1 MSPILGRYAGRIVA
15 AACVL
20 LLFSMA
26 NGRSPSREQL
36 NQIASPFRFSG
47 TELRPANGAGFRSIR
62 AVHPDY
68 AHIAGWISSV
78 GASVALGDIDGDGL
92 PNDACLVDPR
102 NDSMSITSVP
112 GAARGGN
119 EADYAP
125 FVLATPTAA
134 YDPGTLAPMG
144 CLIVDADADGRLDVL
159 VYYWGRTPIVFHNDG
174 AMRADGFTPVE
185 IVANREIWFTNA
197 AVFAD
202 IDGDGFDDLIFGNYF
217 PDGSGVLDTTGA
229 RPVQMQHSMSRAENG
244 GRNRLFLNIG
254 AGSGEIG
261 FEDRSISL
269 SKAVPIEGWTLALA
283 AGDLNGD
290 ELPEIYIANDFGP
303 DRLLSNHSSPGAP
316 SFELVEGSRG
326 LTDLRSAV
334 MGRDSFK
341 GMGVDFGDVN
351 GDGLPDIYVS
361 NIAEEHALYES
372 HFLFL
377 QDRSGWGAAHAPF
390 VNASGRLGLARSSW
404 GWDCKLDDFDNDG
417 HLEAL
422 QATGFIKGDIN
433 RWPELQ
439 ELAMGNDELLK
450 YPATWPRFAPGDS
463 LSGNRHLAFFSL
475 GPDAVYHDLSTLVG
489 LGTPGISRGIA
500 IADVDGDGDLD
511 FAVARQWEASS
522 FYLNET
528 SARNEYL
535 SLDLRLTNFNH
546 TTRAA
551 IGATARVTL
560 PDGRLLT
567 GFSDASNGH
576 SGHRSPEVHFGLGKI
591 AKDQIVSVEITW
603 RAGGEQQRRSYRL
616 KPGRHQLVL
625 DQVESAAATDIPGG
639 KP

>member
-1 MSPILGRYAGRIVA
+1 MSPVLGRHAGRIVA

-20 LLFSMA
+20 LFFSMA
-26 NGRSPSREQL
+26 NGQPPSSEQL
-36 NQIASPFRFSG
+36 SQMAAPFRFRG
-47 TELRPANGAGFRSIR
+47 TELRPASNAGFRSIR

-68 AHIAGWISSV
+68 ADIAGWISSV

-102 NDSMSITSVP
+102 NDSVSITALP
-112 GAARGGN
+112 GVARAGN
-119 EADYAP
+119 APDYAP
-125 FVLATPTAA
+125 FVLATPTAG
-134 YDPGTLAPMG
+134 YVPRTLAPMG
-144 CLIVDADADGRLDVL
+144 CLVVDADADGRLDVL
-159 VYYWGRTPIVFHNDG
+159 VYYWGRTPVVFHNGG
-174 AMRADGFTPVE
+174 AMRSDGFTPVE

-202 IDGDGFDDLIFGNYF
+202 VDGDGYDDLIFGNYF
-217 PDGSGVLDTTGA
+217 PDGSGVLDTTGS

-254 AGSGEIG
+254 ARSGEIG

-269 SKAVPIEGWTLALA
+269 NKAVPIEGWTLALA

-334 MGRDSFK
+334 LGRDSFK

-372 HFLFL
+372 HLLFL

-422 QATGFIKGDIN
+422 QATGFIKGAKN

-450 YPATWPRFAPGDS
+450 YPAAWPRFASGDG
-463 LSGNRHLAFFSL
+463 LSGNRHLAFFSS
-475 GPDAVYHDLSTLVG
+475 GPDGIYHDLSTLVG

-528 SARNEYL
+528 KTGNEYL
-535 SLDLRLTNFNH
+535 SLDLRLTNLNH

-567 GFSDASNGH
+567 GFSDSSNGH

-591 AKDQIVSVEITW
+591 GKDQIVSVEITW
-603 RAGGEQQRRSYRL
+603 RVTGEQQRRSYRL
-616 KPGRHQLVL
+616 KPGRYQLVL
-625 DQVESAAATDIPGG
+625 DQVESASATDIPGG